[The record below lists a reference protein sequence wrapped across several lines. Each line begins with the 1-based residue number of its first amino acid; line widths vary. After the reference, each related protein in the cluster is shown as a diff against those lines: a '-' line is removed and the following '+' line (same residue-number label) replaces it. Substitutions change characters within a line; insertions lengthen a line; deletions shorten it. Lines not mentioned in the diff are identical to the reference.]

1 MVELK
6 VAERESTVVEACAR
20 SHGLADPGNTN
31 SDTHISF
38 FYYVYLPVRRGGIP
52 IGDRASPPGP
62 WRPHKS
68 RVIVRLRDMD
78 TRDPDPLTLFYGR
91 HLAAD
96 VCTPYHIL
104 LDKSV
109 LYISWGGRG
118 DGVGRRALS
127 GRGAPVV

>member
-96 VCTPYHIL
+96 VCTPYHI
-104 LDKSV
+104 
-109 LYISWGGRG
+109 
-118 DGVGRRALS
+118 
-127 GRGAPVV
+127 